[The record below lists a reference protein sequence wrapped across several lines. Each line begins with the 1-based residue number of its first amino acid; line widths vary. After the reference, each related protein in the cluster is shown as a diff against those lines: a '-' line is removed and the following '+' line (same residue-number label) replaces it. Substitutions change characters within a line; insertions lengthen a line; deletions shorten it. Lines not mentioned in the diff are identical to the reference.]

1 MSRTVPLLAL
11 AALLACARP
20 QPSPEYEKARAIW
33 HQLVQERGLDA
44 ASDPRSDEVLVLLGR
59 VDAGSLDASE
69 AATLRHAIEGDRRAR
84 AEELAHRQELVAK
97 AAKPTPAPVLPQA
110 AVEVAPPPAAPPPLK
125 LGMKLEDFRASHGDC
140 FAARGPV
147 QYPAPDGGT
156 PRMGDLWG
164 LKDDAACR
172 EKYAPWVGQVALF
185 SKGTLAGEYPV
196 SSVKQVEVRRKI
208 QVGKLPD
215 GRMGERL
222 PSGEVVPLPEGVKL
236 EPIDGEV
243 R

>member
-1 MSRTVPLLAL
+1 MSRTVPLLVL

-44 ASDPRSDEVLVLLGR
+44 ASDPRSDEVLALLGR
-59 VDAGSLDASE
+59 VDPGSLDASE

-84 AEELAHRQELVAK
+84 IEELARRQELVAK
-97 AAKPTPAPVLPQA
+97 AAKPTAAPVLPPTA
-110 AVEVAPPPAAPPPLK
+110 EVAKPAAEPALK
-125 LGMKLEDFRASHGDC
+125 LGMKLEEFRASHGAC

-147 QYPAPDGGT
+147 QYPAPDGGPLRT
-156 PRMGDLWG
+156 GDLWG

-172 EKYAPWVGQVALF
+172 EKYAPWVGQVVLF
-185 SKGTLAGEYPV
+185 SKGTLAAEYPL

-208 QVGKLPD
+208 EVGKLPD
-215 GRMGERL
+215 GRAGERL
-222 PSGEVVPLPEGVKL
+222 PSGEVVPLPEGAQL
-236 EPIDGEV
+236 EPVGGGS